1 MSAHGMRYIDTDSM
15 LFRALILIGIISA
28 ITITFFLIFSALG
41 LLTEEG
47 LRAFIESDDVVYMY
61 IIYIALFVI
70 QAACLSFI
78 PGSTALFCGVGLLLF
93 GYDAFWTVVVLNIIA
108 AWIVSQTIFFIGRYG
123 GRRLLKILFGKNG
136 LDKQLNVL
144 SKKGTKI
151 LPVWFSFCVLPDDMM
166 CLACGS
172 SEMDWKRFT
181 IIHTI
186 FRTFGITTLTAIHF
200 FVLPMVL
207 PMLGW

>member
-1 MSAHGMRYIDTDSM
+1 MKAIDTSST
-15 LFRALILIGIISA
+15 LFRVLILIGIIAA
-28 ITITFFLIFSALG
+28 ISILFFIIFSSLG
-41 LLTEEG
+41 LLSEEG
-47 LRAFIESDDVVYMY
+47 IKAFIESDDVVYMY

-108 AWIVSQTIFFIGRYG
+108 AWIVSQMIFFIGRYG
-123 GRRLLKILFGKNG
+123 GRRLLKILFGENA
-136 LDKQLNVL
+136 LDKQLSVL

-151 LPVWFSFCVLPDDMM
+151 LPIWFSFCILPDDMM

-172 SEMDWKRFT
+172 SDMDWKRFT
-181 IIHTI
+181 IIHSI

-200 FVLPMVL
+200 FLLPIVL